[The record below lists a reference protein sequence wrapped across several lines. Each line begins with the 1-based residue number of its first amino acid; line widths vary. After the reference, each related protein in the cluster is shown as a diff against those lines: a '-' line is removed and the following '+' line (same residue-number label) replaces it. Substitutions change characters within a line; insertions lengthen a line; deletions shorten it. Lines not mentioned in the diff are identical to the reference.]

1 MKRKLAVV
9 GTTALLLAGA
19 LAVPASADS
28 SGSNGCVGADVSGLA
43 HLTQE
48 SFGLGLGQAFKFVE
62 QNPGQAIQAQVAACQ
77 T

>member
-1 MKRKLAVV
+1 MKSKLAIV
-9 GTTALLLAGA
+9 GTTALLAGA

-28 SGSNGCVGADVSGLA
+28 SGSNGCVGGTVSGLA

-48 SFGLGLGQAFKFVE
+48 LFGLGLGQAFKFVE
-62 QNPGQAIQAQVAACQ
+62 LNPGEAIQAQVDACQ